1 MQPLFHQAALQ
12 GYTPIMNDKA
22 QALAQQLRAAS
33 ETGQPLEIHALMK
46 TVTLGV
52 IGETAFG

>member
-22 QALAQQLRAAS
+22 DKLAEQLQHMSKSGEAVELHSLLGR
-33 ETGQPLEIHALMK
+33 
-46 TVTLGV
+46 VTMGV
-52 IGETAFG
+52 IGQAAFG